1 MTHSHVDPRPS
12 FPRKRESIDPGE
24 GEYGVIIH
32 DWYKLSLLNDKT
44 VLDVDLGL
52 VIQDMTI
59 RQLISTSFDEI
70 ADAGKRFESVATSK
84 MIHAAVNLE
93 LFVMW
98 DTRIASAH
106 RVGANGDNYAHF
118 LTLIQGQIEEAIGQ
132 VSIAENL
139 TREGAITSLT
149 PCGHTLAKVI
159 DEFNYVCFTVRDD
172 DVRQLAG
179 YPLRQR
185 L

>member
-1 MTHSHVDPRPS
+1 
-12 FPRKRESIDPGE
+12 
-24 GEYGVIIH
+24 
-32 DWYKLSLLNDKT
+32 
-44 VLDVDLGL
+44 
-52 VIQDMTI
+52 MTI